1 MNDIRNINDINEG
14 KGQSGYI
21 RNPRFEY
28 LFNGLGKEEIDDK
41 LTLSLACQ
49 AGTDMLHTVGNITAV
64 GLQFMVDQ
72 FPTGTF
78 NTVLPAT
85 KLAHRQL
92 RHTPK
97 QILSQPYPMCIVNP
111 RVSLSGNDNRMAAG
125 SFATTVWSNTSSR
138 FQNRSEM
145 PLLLYDKQKGIE
157 WRGKHNRVVVYLDFV
172 LSFQSMSEQI
182 RWASYLLNKIPTYNS
197 LYFDIDTALELA
209 IPDGFM
215 YETSKYIGIPVKDDK
230 GNVSKFMDYLNM
242 HSVFPIIY
250 RFSSG
255 RHTDA
260 FYTYYTTSILC
271 SISDVQ
277 YQNVTKVN
285 KVEADCPITF
295 TMRCEFNTI
304 GMFDLSV
311 LCPDEYKTIPVQ
323 PNSIAI
329 PIFSDCFNE
338 KDFPLAH
345 GWKILSKPICKMDW
359 GETEVDISP
368 TLPNE
373 ILELIDTHVKNHMDP
388 NVFISVKLREN
399 KLLIDDGYYVDW
411 NSCKLVFTNCHY
423 ASTYR
428 LIISI
433 NQLYIQSYMNEMY
446 NKNP

>member
-1 MNDIRNINDINEG
+1 MSVINNINDINEG
-14 KGQSGYI
+14 KGQPAYI
-21 RNPRFEY
+21 RNPRYDYVFGMAKDEVE
-28 LFNGLGKEEIDDK
+28 KTK
-41 LTLSLACQ
+41 LALSVACE
-49 AGTDMLHTVGNITAV
+49 AGTDMLHTVGNVTAI
-64 GLQFMVDQ
+64 GLQFIVDQ

-111 RVSLSGNDNRMAAG
+111 RVSLSGNDGRMAAG
-125 SFATTVWSNTSSR
+125 SFATTVWSNTSAR

-145 PLLLYDKQKGIE
+145 PSLLYDKRKGIE
-157 WRGKHNRVVVYLDFV
+157 WRGKHNRVVVFLDFV

-182 RWASYLLNKIPTYNS
+182 QWASYFLNKVPTYNS
-197 LYFDIDTALELA
+197 LHFPLDTALELA
-209 IPDGFM
+209 IPDGFI
-215 YETSKYIGIPVKDDK
+215 YETAKYVGIPVKDER
-230 GNVSKFMDYLNM
+230 GSIVKFLDYLNM
-242 HSVFPIIY
+242 NSTYPIMY

-260 FYTYYTTSILC
+260 FYTYYTTEIMC
-271 SISDVQ
+271 SISDFQ

-311 LCPDEYKTIPVQ
+311 RHPGEYIRYEPP

-338 KDFPLAH
+338 RDFPLAY
-345 GWKILSKPICKMDW
+345 GWKLIAKPICKLDW

-368 TLPNE
+368 IFSQE
-373 ILELIDTHVKNHMDP
+373 IDRMIQYHVEHHMDP
-388 NVFISVKLREN
+388 EIFVSVKLREN
-399 KLLIDDGYYVDW
+399 KMLIDDGYYVDW
-411 NSCKLVFTNCHY
+411 KNHKLIFTNCHY

-428 LIISI
+428 LLFSI
-433 NQLYIQSYMNEMY
+433 NQLYIQSFMNEVY